1 MKNWRGKLIP
11 QFIPPWQHNKENPS
25 LACTKTCVYIYV
37 QLGYMH
43 PQLIG
48 ERPIR
53 NFHATEIAT
62 KTPLPL
68 LALSLLKNWFWDFP
82 FALELFSLIAR
93 LIEISSNQQKMPLR
107 VEARKIRIK
116 EAAPPSHCELTSSQL
131 IETLW
136 SENWE
141 TLSAREM
148 KNVSRRNPKSSMI
161 PPPGKLTNYP
171 RHPLGNR
178 AKRDPNKEK
187 ARTLWSTTITT
198 TTKL

>member
-161 PPPGKLTNYP
+161 PPSGKLTSSP
-171 RHPLGNR
+171 SLG
-178 AKRDPNKEK
+178 KPSKEGSK
-187 ARTLWSTTITT
+187 QEEG
-198 TTKL
+198 

>member
-1 MKNWRGKLIP
+1 MKNWRGKLTP
-11 QFIPPWQHNKENPS
+11 QFIPRDSIIKKTLPW
-25 LACTKTCVYIYV
+25 LAPKHVFYIYV

-53 NFHATEIAT
+53 NFLATEIVT
-62 KTPLPL
+62 NTPWPL
-68 LALSLLKNWFWDFP
+68 LALSLLKNWSWDFP

-93 LIEISSNQQKMPLR
+93 LIEISNQQKMPSR

-141 TLSAREM
+141 TLPAREM

-161 PPPGKLTNYP
+161 PPAGKLTNYP

-178 AKRDPNKEK
+178 AKRDPNKKK
-187 ARTLWSTTITT
+187 ARTLWSTTKAT

>member
-1 MKNWRGKLIP
+1 MKNWRGKLTP

-68 LALSLLKNWFWDFP
+68 LALSLLKNWSWDFP
-82 FALELFSLIAR
+82 FALELFSLITR
-93 LIEISSNQQKMPLR
+93 LIEISSNQQKMPPR
-107 VEARKIRIK
+107 VEGRKIRIK

-141 TLSAREM
+141 TLPR
-148 KNVSRRNPKSSMI
+148 KRNEKRFSKKSKILDDSSS
-161 PPPGKLTNYP
+161 
-171 RHPLGNR
+171 
-178 AKRDPNKEK
+178 
-187 ARTLWSTTITT
+187 W
-198 TTKL
+198 